1 MATSIENVIF
11 FQIERT
17 NKMARQKAQKEF
29 DRLGLGITVDQ
40 WVLLKILDEEPD
52 ISQNELADFS
62 SRDPASITRTL
73 DLLEKK
79 ELVNRIAISDNRRQH
94 SIGLTSAGKK
104 FVKENMKLVRDLRR
118 KGIKGFSAE
127 ELENLSAMLRRTK
140 KNVV

>member
-17 NKMARQKAQKEF
+17 NKMARQNAQKEF

-62 SRDPASITRTL
+62 
-73 DLLEKK
+73 
-79 ELVNRIAISDNRRQH
+79 
-94 SIGLTSAGKK
+94 
-104 FVKENMKLVRDLRR
+104 
-118 KGIKGFSAE
+118 
-127 ELENLSAMLRRTK
+127 
-140 KNVV
+140 